1 MDAGDREGF
10 TGVVAGRRGR
20 RLGAA
25 AVAVAVVLLLAA
37 CGTDSDD
44 DVEPQAD
51 GPSTAVTSAE
61 DPLTGTYTADGRE
74 LFIECS
80 GEGEPTM
87 VLEVGEGRLHG
98 DMAALRA
105 VYESQLRVCS
115 YDRANKGSSGAAP
128 TPRSGAQLVS
138 DLHGLLRAAQVP
150 GPYVLVGHSAG
161 GLLVQAF
168 AAVHPDEVVGVVAL
182 NPVPPWKPWSRLGF
196 AQMTALE
203 RGLEVDYLEGA
214 NGESLDYRDISRLID
229 EHPVPSAIPFHVVI
243 STREQC
249 IDPQDVC
256 SRTYPAYTAIMRR
269 LGEQWDQGRF
279 SQVEASHEIH
289 SDNTRAVQEAVDD
302 VLSRAPGS

>member
-1 MDAGDREGF
+1 M
-10 TGVVAGRRGR
+10 
-20 RLGAA
+20 
-25 AVAVAVVLLLAA
+25 VAVAVVLLLAA
-37 CGTDSDD
+37 CGSGSDD

-51 GPSTAVTSAE
+51 RPSTAVKSPE

-105 VYESQLRVCS
+105 AYEPQLRVCS

-128 TPRSGAQLVS
+128 TPRSGAQLVA
-138 DLHGLLRAAQVP
+138 DLDGLLEAAQVP
-150 GPYVLVGHSAG
+150 GPYLLVGHSAG

-203 RGLEVDYLEGA
+203 RRLEVDYLEGA
-214 NGESLDYRDISRLID
+214 NGESLDYRDVSRLID

-243 STREQC
+243 STRDQC

-269 LGEQWDQGRF
+269 LGEQWEQGRF

-289 SDNTRAVQEAVDD
+289 SDNTDAVRAAVDD
-302 VLSRAPGS
+302 VLSRATGS